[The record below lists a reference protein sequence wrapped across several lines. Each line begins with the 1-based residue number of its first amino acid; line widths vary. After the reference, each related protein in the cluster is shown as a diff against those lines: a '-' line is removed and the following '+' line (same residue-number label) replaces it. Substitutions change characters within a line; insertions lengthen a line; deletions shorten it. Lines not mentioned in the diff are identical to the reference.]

1 MIKVR
6 YSALS
11 GRSQGGSPE
20 PGKGGFMMKNKKTKG
35 ILAVTIPVLL
45 LALSA
50 AYLVYR
56 LLSEKAYE
64 EKWKDYHDC
73 GLA

>member
-1 MIKVR
+1 
-6 YSALS
+6 
-11 GRSQGGSPE
+11 
-20 PGKGGFMMKNKKTKG
+20 MMKNKKTKG

>member
-1 MIKVR
+1 MD
-6 YSALS
+6 
-11 GRSQGGSPE
+11 G
-20 PGKGGFMMKNKKTKG
+20 KKTKG
-35 ILAVTIPVLL
+35 ILAVVVPVLV
-45 LALSA
+45 LAISA

-56 LLSEKAYE
+56 LLNEKAYQ